1 MIHIE
6 HKEDCCGCK
15 ACFDACPQMS
25 IRMKM
30 DVEGFRYPVV
40 DKDSCTDCGLCE
52 DACPQLHVDGLKSG
66 KLSEP
71 VCYGAIHK
79 NLEVRFKSTA
89 GGMFSALAEEMY
101 RQGGYVGGAVYDE
114 TWKVQ
119 HIVSNN
125 PKDLNRLRQS
135 KYSQSDTK
143 GFYQAVRSLLQQGEK
158 VLVCGTPCQM
168 AGLRSFLGNKDY
180 KQLVIV
186 DFVCESVTSPRF
198 FSLVLE
204 SWARKAKSEVAG
216 VNFTSKA
223 YGWRKPVQCFDFKNG
238 ESLYSRT
245 KRDDIFSVAYHG
257 DLVGRPSCY
266 HCKFRGFPRI
276 SDITIANFW
285 GCEKFEQFKPIDD
298 NVGTSA
304 VMINTQKGVDYFER
318 VKPTIHC
325 VSADIK
331 EIISDNPALMKSP
344 KYPYANR
351 EEFFKSLDFTSV
363 EEAVSLCFPP
373 KETNTVK
380 SGLTTLKMIAKS
392 LFNGLWYSRLHPLVF
407 LKFLYY
413 NTLCKEVHARWK
425 KGALL
430 YITPSSSIDIRKGA
444 KLNLD
449 GFVLV
454 GTRKLK
460 SENGETRF
468 LIDRGGVMNV
478 KGFFT
483 MKLGSDVEVS
493 RGATLNV
500 NIVATNFDCRIICGN
515 RMDLDVVSIGR
526 DVSIRD
532 TSVHLLALDGYEV
545 SRPVVIGDHVWLCS
559 GCTINPGVTIHS
571 GAVVGA
577 RAFVISSVPAHS
589 LVAGNPARVLSSDI
603 EWRD

>member
-1 MIHIE
+1 
-6 HKEDCCGCK
+6 
-15 ACFDACPQMS
+15 
-25 IRMKM
+25 MKM

-52 DACPQLHVDGLKSG
+52 DACPQLHMDGLKSG

-89 GGMFSALAEEMY
+89 GGVFSALAEEMY

-114 TWKVQ
+114 NWKVH

-143 GFYQAVRSLLQQGEK
+143 GFYQAVRTLLQQGEK
-158 VLVCGTPCQM
+158 VLACGTPCQM
-168 AGLRSFLGNKDY
+168 AGLRSFLRNKDY
-180 KQLVIV
+180 NQLVIV

-285 GCEKFEQFKPIDD
+285 GCEKFEQFKQIDD

-325 VSADIK
+325 VSAVIK
-331 EIISDNPALMKSP
+331 EIISDNPALLQSP
-344 KYPYANR
+344 KYPYVNR

-363 EEAVSLCFPP
+363 EEAVSHCLPS
-373 KETNTVK
+373 KETNAVK
-380 SGLTTLKMIAKS
+380 SELTTLKIIAKS
-392 LFNGLWYSRLHPLVF
+392 LYRGFRNSRCHPFVF

-413 NTLCKEVHARWK
+413 NILCKEVHAQWK

-430 YITPSSSIDIRKGA
+430 YITPTTSVEIQKGA
-444 KLNLD
+444 NLYLD
-449 GFVLV
+449 GFVLL
-454 GTRKLK
+454 GIRKLK
-460 SENGETRF
+460 SEITETRF
-468 LIDRGGVMNV
+468 LIRSGGVMNV
-478 KGFFT
+478 KGFF
-483 MKLGSDVEVS
+483 KIHGDVEVFS
-493 RGATLNV
+493 GATMNV
-500 NIVATNFDCRIICGN
+500 GFVGTNFNCTIICGN
-515 RMDLDVVSIGR
+515 RIDLDGVAIGR

-532 TSVHLLALDGYEV
+532 TNAHLLALDGYEV
-545 SRPVVIGDHVWLCS
+545 TRPITIGDHVWLCS

-577 RAFVISSVPAHS
+577 RAFVLSSVPAHS
-589 LVAGNPARVLSSDI
+589 MVAGNPARVLNSDI
-603 EWRD
+603 EWYG